1 MDKELTEQLGFGIA
15 GAGGGG
21 CFIGKTLVSTP
32 DGHKLI
38 SEIKEGDIVLSF
50 DDQAALHEAKVLK
63 VHEHE
68 NEEIWEYNFWGG
80 SSFTAT
86 PNHWVL
92 NQFNAF
98 VGIGSLDT
106 DDCVVN
112 QNNHLVPITGKKP
125 IGFATVYNLT
135 VENQHTFIANGIR
148 VHNAGLGLGIRG
160 AGGGGGK
167 GGGGGHVPTETDD
180 NLRSVQYGKVLD
192 LISEGEIEG
201 IEGGGKGIYLNGT
214 PILSS
219 SGSANFTGYE
229 FATRNGTQA
238 QTYLGDD
245 KARVEVEKQVN
256 VEVKQSVP
264 VTRQITDSEVDRVRV
279 TMRIPALQQF
289 ESDGDIVGASVT
301 IDIQIQYNGGGF
313 NSAVEQTITGK
324 SSSVYQRDFMVPIN
338 GAFPVDIRFTRVTA
352 DGSSSKTANQ
362 TWWSSY
368 TEIKDEKLRYPNS
381 ALCWLKFDS
390 TQFNSIPERKY
401 LVRGIKVKLPSNAS
415 VDTGTHIGRVT
426 YSGIWDGTF
435 GAATW
440 CNDPAWC
447 LYDLMTSTRYGAGIP
462 ESSLDKWDFYNIS
475 TYCNE
480 LVNDGKGGQEPR
492 FACNIYFNMRAEIY
506 NVIQQMTS
514 LFRGISYYAAGS
526 LVVLQDKPSD
536 AQYLLGP
543 ENVVDGIFNYSGSG
557 QKARHT
563 TCSVAW
569 QDYATLGDVQW
580 EYAENADAIS
590 KYGIIN
596 TEIKAI
602 GCYSQGQAQRAA
614 NWLLLAEANLTETVT
629 FGISV
634 DSGVVVRPGMV
645 IEIADPVKAGQRRS
659 GRLNSATLNQ
669 VVIDTAENVSVDLG
683 ESPTISILM
692 PTGMVETKGI
702 TGITGTTITLS
713 SSLSEVPTTGTV
725 WLIETANLVPQK
737 FRVVSVTENEPT
749 IFSVTALQYNESIY
763 SAIENNT
770 KIETPQISDLS
781 SAPDAVTNITG
792 TEHLY
797 QDGSNVLTAFD
808 LSWTPPNQNVA
819 QYLVN
824 YRMGD
829 NNWVQNTTLS
839 PSLQI
844 KGLKAGA
851 LQVEVQAIN
860 FIGSSS
866 EFANANF
873 DILGKTSIPGNV
885 TNLSIEPINEN
896 SARLRWDATTDLDV
910 KSGGKVHIRHSS
922 KTDGSANWTNAVD
935 LINAKGGATTE
946 TVIPLVAGEVMVKF
960 ADSGGRMSALETS
973 VIVDPPDP
981 IGALQVFV
989 RREDQDSPPFQ
1000 GAKVDTFYSTEYDAL
1015 ALTGDAEWDAVTD
1028 VDDIGNFDFIGNI
1041 KETGTYT
1048 FLSNLDLGAA
1058 FALELERRFVT
1069 RGFLPADLIDSRFA
1083 NIDTWEDFDGA
1094 SVNNVNAILEVRST
1108 NDDPASGGASW
1119 GSWQSFV
1126 NGTFQGRG
1134 YQFRTT
1140 LTSGAV
1146 DENILVDELG
1156 YTASIKRRSEQ
1167 SNTAVSSGAG
1177 TKTITFTKP
1186 FFTGTSVLGGSTNAY
1201 LPSVG
1206 INVNNM
1212 ASGDYVEMGTVTNS
1226 QFQVTFKNSGGSA
1239 VSRNFTWTATGYGK
1253 GV

>member
-1 MDKELTEQLGFGIA
+1 MDKELTEQLGFGVA

-32 DGHKLI
+32 DGHKPI
-38 SEIKEGDIVLSF
+38 SEIKEGDTVLSF
-50 DDQAALHEAKVLK
+50 DDQSAIHEAKVLK

-98 VGIGSLDT
+98 VGIGTLDT

-112 QNNHLVPITGKKP
+112 ENNHLVPITGKKP
-125 IGFATVYNLT
+125 IGFDTVYNLT

-160 AGGGGGK
+160 SGGGNK
-167 GGGGGHVPTETDD
+167 GGGGHVPTEADD

-219 SGSANFTGYE
+219 SGSANFTGYD

-264 VTRQITDSEVDRVRV
+264 VTKQITDSEVDRVRV

-289 ESDGDIVGASVT
+289 EDDGDIVGSSVS
-301 IDIQIQYNGGGF
+301 IDILIQYNGGGF
-313 NSAVEQTITGK
+313 NSAVAQTISGK

-338 GAFPVDIRFTRVTA
+338 GAFPVDIRFTRITA
-352 DGSSSKTANQ
+352 DGSSSKSANQ

-390 TQFNSIPERKY
+390 TQFNSIPDRKY

-415 VDTGTHIGRVT
+415 VDTTTHIGRVT

-447 LYDLMTSTRYGAGIP
+447 LYDLMVSTRYGAGIP

-492 FACNIYFNMRAEIY
+492 FACNIYLNMRAEIY

-543 ENVVDGIFNYSGSG
+543 ENVIDGIFNYSGSG

-563 TCSVAW
+563 TCAVAW

-629 FGISV
+629 FGVSI

-713 SSLSEVPTTGTV
+713 SSLSEVPTAGTI

-737 FRVVSVTENEPT
+737 FRVISVTESDST

-781 SAPDAVTNITG
+781 VAPGAVTNITG

-808 LSWTPPNQNVA
+808 LSWTPPVQNVA
-819 QYLVN
+819 EYLVN
-824 YRMGD
+824 YRMGN
-829 NNWVQNTTLS
+829 NNWVQVKTLS

-851 LQVEVQAIN
+851 LQVEVQATN

-910 KSGGKVHIRHSS
+910 KSGGRVHIRHSS
-922 KTDGSANWTNAVD
+922 KTDGSATWTNSVD
-935 LINAKGGATTE
+935 LINSKGGATTE

-960 ADSGGRMSALETS
+960 ADSGGRMSASETS
-973 VIVDPPDP
+973 IIVDPPDP
-981 IGALQVFV
+981 IGDLQVYV

-1028 VDDIGNFDFIGNI
+1028 VDAIGNFDFIGNI
-1041 KETGTYT
+1041 EETGTYT
-1048 FLSNLDLGAA
+1048 FLNNLDLEGA

-1094 SVNNVNAILEVRST
+1094 SVNSVNAILEVRTT

-1177 TKTITFTKP
+1177 TKTVTFTKP
-1186 FFTGTSVLGGSTNAY
+1186 FFTGTTALGGGTSTY

-1212 ASGDYVEMGTVTNS
+1212 ASGDYVEMGAVTGT
-1226 QFQVTFKNSGGSA
+1226 QFQVTFKASNGSA